1 MQRYDLMT
9 YSGVMQ
15 VFKRRRR
22 NPYTFAEGVLPK
34 DKTWQVVL
42 MVSALAIG
50 FCAMFVGWW
59 MCAW

>member
-1 MQRYDLMT
+1 MQRIDLMT

-34 DKTWQVVL
+34 DKSWQVMAL
-42 MVSALAIG
+42 ALAIVIG
-50 FCAMFVGWW
+50 FTALFVRWW
-59 MCAW
+59 LCV

>member
-1 MQRYDLMT
+1 MQRIDLMT

-34 DKTWQVVL
+34 DKSWRVMAL
-42 MVSALAIG
+42 ALAIVIG
-50 FCAMFVGWW
+50 FTALFVRWW
-59 MCAW
+59 LCV